1 MTHNQYHTALTTT
14 KIDYLTGQPDC
25 LAAELRSYQ
34 PQLSLRSSSKPKELL
49 TVPHCKTM
57 LGRRHFSVAAPRV
70 WNSLP
75 LCLKVGP
82 CKHYIGPIG
91 EIFSLKLTKYR
102 LVAVLH

>member
-75 LCLKVGP
+75 LGLKTN
-82 CKHYIGPIG
+82 YD
-91 EIFSLKLTKYR
+91 SLRGFLTGLKTHLFRQDYN
-102 LVAVLH
+102 